1 MYSYIAKEYPDTFFP
16 MTNELTKHIFHLSE
30 NLQIENY
37 DIPDEY
43 IPLSKPQAHRAK
55 IHLKKLLHI
64 LSQTN
69 TGRMIL
75 SATSPNTH
83 IMFAYSQKNEQ
94 FLGEAFCNENLIVLN
109 TKDKNDI
116 PIILSTLAH
125 ELTHLIHESLQNNIL
140 QKKANTL
147 NLYDQFCLRF
157 LDEAGADIFAYKV
170 RREYLKKTFQPI
182 SVKYTMRDKMYWY
195 NHYSDLLWD
204 LSDYSKPSQQL
215 TNKHS
220 DEYYKILNAYYE
232 IHPELN
238 WPDLHRHLAVG
249 YHKLIRPIKSDLKKR
264 QQEPTGEKL
273 VNRYY
278 PLVRRLRVNMC
289 YFYGRNKLKNRS

>member
-16 MTNELTKHIFHLSE
+16 MSNELIKHIFCLSK
-30 NLQIENY
+30 NLQTENH

-43 IPLSKPQAHRAK
+43 IPLSKLEVYRAK

-69 TGRMIL
+69 TGRTIL
-75 SATSPNTH
+75 SATSLNTH
-83 IMFAYSQKNEQ
+83 IMFACSQKNEQ
-94 FLGEAFCNENLIVLN
+94 FLGEAFYNENLIILN
-109 TKDKNDI
+109 TKGKDDI
-116 PIILSTLAH
+116 PDVLSTLAH
-125 ELTHLIHESLQNNIL
+125 ELTHLIHEALQNNIL
-140 QKKANTL
+140 KKNDNTL

-157 LDEAGADIFAYKV
+157 LDEAGADIFADKV
-170 RREYLKKTFQPI
+170 RREYLKKPFQPI
-182 SVKYTMRDKMYWY
+182 SIKYTMRDKMYWY
-195 NHYSDLLWD
+195 NHYSDLLWT
-204 LSDYSKPSQQL
+204 LSDYSKPSQHL
-215 TNKHS
+215 TTKHS
-220 DEYYKILNAYYE
+220 ETYYKILNAYYDL
-232 IHPELN
+232 HPELN

-249 YHKLIRPIKSDLKKR
+249 YHQLIRPIKSDLKKQ

-289 YFYGRNKLKNRS
+289 YFYDRNKLRSRS